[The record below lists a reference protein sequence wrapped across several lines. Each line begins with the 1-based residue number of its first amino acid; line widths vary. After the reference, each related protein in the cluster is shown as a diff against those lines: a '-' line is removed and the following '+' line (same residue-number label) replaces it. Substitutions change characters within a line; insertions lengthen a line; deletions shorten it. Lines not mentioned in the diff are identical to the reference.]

1 MMKIVFMGTPLF
13 AVQILEKLVS
23 VHEVELVV
31 TQPDQFSH
39 RKKRFAFTPVKE
51 WALAHNL
58 RVIQP
63 EKIKTAAEIIQTTE
77 PDLIVTAAYGQF
89 IPSGIL
95 DYPGLKSINVHGSLL
110 PKYRGGAPIQRAI
123 IDGCAQTGI
132 SIIRMTAKMDAG
144 EILAQKQIPIM
155 DTDNQETI
163 FEKLGDLGAEMI
175 LPVIKGLEEG
185 TISGIAQDENL
196 VSFAPNLKKE
206 DERLDFNQNART
218 VFNRIRG
225 LNPNPGAYFQLD
237 GLSIKVYNSIVSKER
252 TIYQPGRIVSINK
265 DSFSISCG
273 ENTVLSLLEV
283 QFPAG
288 KRMAVRDFLNGRG
301 KNMIAINKE
310 IGI

>member
-1 MMKIVFMGTPLF
+1 MMKIVFMGTPPF
-13 AVQILEKLVS
+13 AVKILEKLVTA
-23 VHEVELVV
+23 HEVVLVV
-31 TQPDQFSH
+31 TQPDQFNH
-39 RKKRFAFTPVKE
+39 RKKQFAFTPVKE
-51 WALAHNL
+51 WAIAHGL

-63 EKIKTAAEIIQTTE
+63 EKIKTAAEIIQTAE

-95 DYPGLKSINVHGSLL
+95 ECPHFKSINVHGSLL

-123 IDGCAQTGI
+123 IEGCSQTGI

-144 EILAQKQIPIM
+144 EILAQKPIPIT
-155 DTDNQETI
+155 DADNQGTI

-175 LPVIKGLEEG
+175 LPVITELEEG
-185 TISGIAQDENL
+185 TIFGCPQDEKG

-206 DERLDFNQNART
+206 DERLDFNQNALAI
-218 VFNRIRG
+218 FNRIRG

-237 GLSIKVYNSIVSKER
+237 GINIKVYNSIVSKER
-252 TIYQPGRIVSINK
+252 TVNQPGRVVAINK

-273 ENTVLSLLEV
+273 ENTVISILEV
-283 QFPAG
+283 QLPAG
-288 KRMAVRDFLNGRG
+288 KKMAVRDFLNGRG
-301 KNMIAINKE
+301 KSMIAINKE